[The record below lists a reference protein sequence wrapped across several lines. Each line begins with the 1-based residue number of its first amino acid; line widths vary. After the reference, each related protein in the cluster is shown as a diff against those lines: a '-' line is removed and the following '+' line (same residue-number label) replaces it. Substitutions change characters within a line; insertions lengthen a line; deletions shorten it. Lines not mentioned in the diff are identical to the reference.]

1 MAAGPGDAGLCNICA
16 GKIPVLS
23 ARCEN
28 STGTCAP
35 RSGLCDTLPMT
46 ARPAPDP
53 DLVRQARSLI
63 GWLITQLTE
72 LLAPGYVTLRPALV
86 QVCRHFLVPAET
98 ALRRLIHL
106 IAAGLDPVPA
116 ARPGP
121 APARTG
127 LVPAPPAEPPP
138 RRPHFRLTEPLP
150 GRASPRRPGPVAHPG
165 PRIRNFDE
173 PVIQPPVRLPPDAS
187 AYEARLLRR
196 LAALKA
202 AFAQPARAARRLQRL
217 AQRLIPEKPVLSM
230 WRIPG
235 YTARPITDKG
245 RQVLDDLNT
254 AVARTRTDY
263 HDSG

>member
-1 MAAGPGDAGLCNICA
+1 
-16 GKIPVLS
+16 
-23 ARCEN
+23 
-28 STGTCAP
+28 
-35 RSGLCDTLPMT
+35 MT

-127 LVPAPPAEPPP
+127 LVPAAPAEPPP
-138 RRPHFRLTEPLP
+138 RRPRFRLTEPLP

-165 PRIRNFDE
+165 PRIRNFDD
-173 PVIQPPVRLPPDAS
+173 PVPPAPPPRPGPDAE
-187 AYEARLLRR
+187 AYRAGLLRR
-196 LAALKA
+196 LEALQA
-202 AFAQPARAARRLQRL
+202 AFADPVRAARRLKRLEQRL
-217 AQRLIPEKPVLSM
+217 APERPVLSL

-235 YTARPITDKG
+235 YGARPIADEG
-245 RQVLDDLNT
+245 RRLLDRLNQ
-254 AVARTRTDY
+254 AVARTRTAY

>member
-1 MAAGPGDAGLCNICA
+1 MDQ
-16 GKIPVLS
+16 
-23 ARCEN
+23 
-28 STGTCAP
+28 TAP
-35 RSGLCDTLPMT
+35 PPQTTML
-46 ARPAPDP
+46 AEAE
-53 DLVRQARSLI
+53 SLI
-63 GWLITQLTE
+63 GWLIVQLEE
-72 LLAPGYVTLRPALV
+72 LLAPGIVRSRPVLL
-86 QVCRHFLVPAET
+86 QICRHFLLPAEA
-98 ALRRLIHL
+98 ALRRIIHL
-106 IAAGLDPVPA
+106 VAASL
-116 ARPGP
+116 GP
-121 APARTG
+121 APATRRNTLLPQSRRASPAMVEGEQLAGANPRTP
-127 LVPAPPAEPPP
+127 L
-138 RRPHFRLTEPLP
+138 FCLTEPLP
-150 GRASPRRPGPVAHPG
+150 GGRGPRRARIPPGKE